1 MKKILTVISLFIS
14 LIFANSDTN
23 SSFEDA
29 LQVAKKEHKIIM
41 IELVQEN
48 CHFCKRMDKEVI
60 SDKNISSELSK
71 DFVVVKF
78 DVNKDKLPLGLKKEI
93 TPTFAFVKESGEL
106 FSIIRGAWNREDFS
120 ALLKYIKKKSKIKRE
135 LKK

>member
-1 MKKILTVISLFIS
+1 MKKLLVIFIFTS

-23 SSFEDA
+23 TSFEDA
-29 LQVAKKEHKIIM
+29 LQIAKKEHKIIM
-41 IELVQEN
+41 IELVQES
-48 CHFCKRMDKEVI
+48 CHFCKRMDKEVM
-60 SDKNISSELSK
+60 SDKNISSALSK

-78 DVNKDKLPLGLKKEI
+78 DVNRDKLPLGLKKEM

-135 LKK
+135 LKE

>member
-1 MKKILTVISLFIS
+1 MKKILILISIFTS

-29 LQVAKKEHKIIM
+29 LKVAKKEHKIIM

-48 CHFCKRMDKEVI
+48 CHFCKRMDKEVM
-60 SDKNISSELSK
+60 SDDNISSALSK

-78 DVNKDKLPLGLKKEI
+78 DVNRDKLPLGLKKEM
-93 TPTFAFVKESGEL
+93 TPTFAFVKESGEI

-120 ALLKYIKKKSKIKRE
+120 ALLRYIKKKSKIKRE
-135 LKK
+135 LKE

>member
-1 MKKILTVISLFIS
+1 MKKILILISICTS

-29 LQVAKKEHKIIM
+29 LKVAQKEHKIIM
-41 IELVQEN
+41 IELVKED
-48 CHFCKRMDKEVI
+48 CHFCKRMDKEVM
-60 SDKNISSELSK
+60 SDDNISSALSK

-78 DVNKDKLPLGLKKEI
+78 DVNKDKLPLGLKKEM

-120 ALLKYIKKKSKIKRE
+120 ALLRYIKKKSKIKRE
-135 LKK
+135 LKE

>member
-1 MKKILTVISLFIS
+1 MKKILTVISILTS
-14 LIFANSDTN
+14 LIFANSDT
-23 SSFEDA
+23 

-48 CHFCKRMDKEVI
+48 CHFCKRMDEEVMT
-60 SDKNISSELSK
+60 DANISNTLSK
-71 DFVVVKF
+71 DFIVVKF
-78 DVNKDKLPLGLKKEI
+78 DINRDKLPLGLKKEI
-93 TPTFAFVKESGEL
+93 TPTFAFVKESGEI

-120 ALLKYIKKKSKIKRE
+120 ALLRYIKKKSKIKRE